1 MIDCCVAKLEEMH
14 DVADYFWWFQRFFM
28 ASPFILLVPDF
39 DPTSSATGLLKT
51 GLQKCGEMGV
61 SKAITLVNNNKSL
74 PDFVDA
80 VKGLDSAKYYVL
92 TQLAMGH
99 HNQHLFK
106 EKKMQGFWKNL
117 AQTYTEAFT
126 K

>member
-1 MIDCCVAKLEEMH
+1 MINCCLLKLEELH

-39 DPTSSATGLLKT
+39 DPTSSATGLLQT

-61 SKAITLVNNNKSL
+61 SKAITLVNKNKSP

-80 VKGLDSAKYYVL
+80 VKGIITAKYYVM

-99 HNQHLFK
+99 HNHHLFRNK
-106 EKKMQGFWKNL
+106 EMQGFWVNL

-126 K
+126 R